1 MNIGAQSPAFQTQWQ
16 HAIADRQLS
25 TQDVERLT
33 ETLQSENP
41 ELSVDTVHQYLKD
54 LASHSAD
61 PLVFSFVPETVDFE
75 VQGATLTDKN
85 GVTVGARDDLQG
97 HIESAKINV
106 PLGEGGDDAL
116 LNGIKQQL
124 VQGLMNSLPPGEDAG
139 MFERIQRTLLENV
152 EVTSRV
158 QDGQTVYDI
167 GLNPAFREQV
177 KGLDAAALWAGEVWL
192 EGNLNGPLAT
202 VSTQDGQLNIDL
214 QGPLADLMRD
224 PETRVPDF
232 GPAPAVPAREPIQA
246 DSADAQTTQAIQ
258 TQVQKALEVFEG
270 QHYTASVHGD
280 PVGGIPKV
288 TRAMNELLTLYNQGA
303 LEGLPPEMKA
313 QAEHWALE
321 TAAARTGKALQGW
334 VGMNDTENKALLQQL
349 QSPAFRALPQEQQ
362 QRIMAQAQSTA
373 EMLHGMG
380 PERLSDSQRQLL
392 ATVSPALAP
401 WQETGK
407 TQFEGLVQDSI
418 KSLQDQG
425 IDLAVDVLRDGDNYR
440 LQPQSL
446 TLQGESLQK
455 LLAQPPGLAD
465 QVDVSRGTLTL
476 TPEDFKVQMGPEGLS
491 VTLEN
496 IALEGGSDLQGPASA
511 AEPDATGTT
520 LTVDQA
526 SGQVQLNAEGELA
539 GLSLQNLN
547 GRLSGDIALDDE
559 MVQALQAGVKT
570 ALEKMDQQL
579 ADYGLSRAQL
589 SELLTQLPA
598 NALGD
603 LMQSTQQGDL
613 ARLAE
618 RLGIDG
624 STLSQA
630 VQFLREQPVQQV
642 LNDLGQ
648 LAEGLDA
655 RTQVQGDVAFSLQD
669 LAVNAGDGEWL
680 ATLGQLQMDT
690 QNLQAVASDG
700 ERTDLA
706 ASVTS
711 ENLSATVAEDGTVTE
726 AAAGQ
731 TTLDASASRTGE
743 APPVAAQIAG
753 FQDTLRQGGQS
764 YRVGDNDP
772 EGRAGYLSD
781 DRLREK
787 KGLTVDSAL
796 ALLEKAPAEAWAS
809 AVAGG
814 PEARQAFLAEQGI
827 PAKTGDYLLRYLE
840 TYVLNTDSTQSLSAN
855 ASVEG
860 VHTDASGTEVL
871 NPQLNATLNASA
883 DGHESQ
889 VQATLEA
896 EAIRTE
902 AGQLSAEQLKA
913 HAEGTVT
920 ETNGNHTQAQIEAG
934 IDQLTASA
942 EAGLQANTVQGEA
955 TVTTHSDNA
964 PAVDVRVEGLFDQVT
979 AKDNGLTT
987 AGASVQLEGKAD
999 QTHVAVSSEDL
1010 ALSSD
1015 AEGLDANGQLHWE
1028 VRTGGSGGHI
1038 EGQGTVAVDI
1048 EDNTLQGTRTEA
1060 GQASGT
1066 VHTDRETLLGVVAQN
1081 SPALADFFKAHGIL
1095 GQNNVKIDVKNTGAV
1110 VTGANGSLEQYQVRA
1125 TTSNINTPY
1134 GKASASMY
1142 IDDDGSITGD
1152 VLLNKPTAALPGLLK
1167 SQIQEALLKAEVPPE
1182 KVALVDVRLENGKFV
1197 VSLEAMKLADIGLD
1211 IQLDGDQVHVNV
1223 NQADLKNQL
1232 FNGLKNAFG
1241 LDGWFK
1247 GKARDTLLN
1256 ELSGEQMNLKP
1267 TSQGN
1272 YGLTIQTRDLM
1283 QNFLGDA
1290 VQGVRL
1296 RPTFDSQGNL
1306 NIRYNIN

>member
-16 HAIADRQLS
+16 QAIADRQLS
-25 TQDVERLT
+25 TQDVEQLT
-33 ETLQSENP
+33 ETLQTENP
-41 ELSVDTVHQYLKD
+41 GLSVDTVQQYLKD
-54 LASHSAD
+54 LASHSAE
-61 PLVFSFVPETVDFE
+61 PLVLSFVPETVDFN
-75 VQGATLTDKN
+75 VQGATLTDQN
-85 GVTVGARDDLQG
+85 GITAGARDDLKG

-106 PLGEGGDDAL
+106 PLGEGGDDIL

-124 VQGLMNSLPPGEDAG
+124 VQGMLDSLPPGEDAD
-139 MFERIQRTLLENV
+139 MLANIQRTLLEHV
-152 EVTSRV
+152 EVTPRV

-167 GLNPAFREQV
+167 GLNPAFREQ
-177 KGLDAAALWAGEVWL
+177 LDIPETVALWMGETWV

-202 VSTQDGQLNIDL
+202 VSTPDGQLNIAL
-214 QGPLADLMRD
+214 KGPAADLMRD
-224 PETRVPDF
+224 PATRVPDF
-232 GPAPAVPAREPIQA
+232 GPAPAMPAQEPTQ
-246 DSADAQTTQAIQ
+246 ADAQTTQAVQ
-258 TQVQKALEVFEG
+258 AQVQQALETVEG
-270 QHYTASVHGD
+270 HGYTASHHGD
-280 PVGGIPKV
+280 PVGGLPKV
-288 TRAMNELLTLYNQGA
+288 ARAMNELLELYNQGA
-303 LEGLPPEMKA
+303 LEGLPSEMKA
-313 QAEHWALE
+313 QAERWALE

-334 VGMNDTENKALLQQL
+334 VGMNDSENKALLQQL
-349 QSPAFRALPQEQQ
+349 QSPAFRALPQAQQ
-362 QRIMAQAQSTA
+362 NRIMAQAQSTA

-401 WQETGK
+401 WEETGK
-407 TQFEGLVQDSI
+407 TQFEGLVQDG
-418 KSLQDQG
+418 LNTLRDQG
-425 IDLAVDVLRDGDNYR
+425 LDLDVEVLRDGDSYR
-440 LQPQSL
+440 LNPRSL

-455 LLAQPPGLAD
+455 LLAQTPGLAD
-465 QVDVSRGTLTL
+465 QVDVSQGALTL
-476 TPEDFKVQMGPEGLS
+476 SPEHFNVQMGPEGLS
-491 VTLEN
+491 VELQN
-496 IALEGGSDLQGPASA
+496 IALEGGSDLQGPETA
-511 AEPDATGTT
+511 AEPDTAGTT

-526 SGQVQLNAEGELA
+526 SGQVQLDAEGDLK
-539 GLSLQNLN
+539 GLSLQNLS

-570 ALEKMDQQL
+570 ALENMDQQL

-618 RLGIDG
+618 RLGVDG
-624 STLSQA
+624 STLNQA

-642 LNDLGQ
+642 LNDLSQ

-680 ATLGQLQMDT
+680 ATLGQLQLDT

-700 ERTDLA
+700 QRTDLD
-706 ASVTS
+706 ASLSS
-711 ENLSATVAEDGTVTE
+711 ENLSATVAEDGSVTE

-731 TTLDASASRTGE
+731 TTLDASATRTHE
-743 APPVAAQIAG
+743 APPAAAQIAD
-753 FQDTLRQGGQS
+753 FQETLRQGGDR

-796 ALLEKAPAEAWAS
+796 SLLEKAPAEAWAN

-814 PEARQAFLAEQGI
+814 PEARQAFLTEQGI
-827 PAKTGDYLLRYLE
+827 APKTGDYLLRYLE

-855 ASVEG
+855 ASLESLQ
-860 VHTDASGTEVL
+860 TDAAGTEIV
-871 NPQLNATLNASA
+871 NPELNANLSASA
-883 DGHESQ
+883 DGHDSQ

-902 AGQLSAEQLKA
+902 AGSLSAEQLKA
-913 HAEGTVT
+913 HAEATVT
-920 ETNGNHTQAQIEAG
+920 ESNGSHTQAQAEAS
-934 IDQLTASA
+934 IAHLEASA
-942 EAGLQANTVQGEA
+942 AEGLQADTVQGEA
-955 TVTTHSDNA
+955 TVASDSANA
-964 PAVDVRVEGLFDQVT
+964 PAVDARVEGLFDQIT

-987 AGASVQLEGKAD
+987 EGASVQVEGQAD

-1038 EGQGTVAVDI
+1038 EGQGTVTVDI

-1081 SPALADFFKAHGIL
+1081 SPALAKFFKEHGIL
-1095 GQNNVKIDVKNTGAV
+1095 GQKNVKIDVKNTGAV

-1142 IDDDGSITGD
+1142 IDDNGSITGD
-1152 VLLNKPTAALPGLLK
+1152 VLLNQPTAALPGLLK
-1167 SQIQEALLKAEVPPE
+1167 SQIQDALLKAEVPPE

-1232 FNGLKNAFG
+1232 FNSLKNAFG

-1247 GKARDTLLN
+1247 GKARDTLLQ
-1256 ELSGEQMNLKP
+1256 ELSGEKMNLNP

-1272 YGLTIQTRDLM
+1272 YGLTLQTRDLM
-1283 QNFLGDA
+1283 QNILGDA
-1290 VQGVRL
+1290 AQGVRL